1 MDATTTGFEYPSMI
15 QQFYNPK
22 SARGSRLGRGP
33 ALASTMVQYGSAGA
47 GSVPNITV
55 SPTFSDIGNPFVSAG
70 GGNIDVGDIALGGP
84 IRQTP
89 GGGGG
94 TDGGRTGGGGG
105 GGGTGGGR
113 TGGGGGG
120 GGTGGGRTGGGGGG
134 GGREGVGTTL
144 NVSRALREAMKKGQ
158 PNDPRVTR
166 SELKSIYKESGLG
179 AEGFRDFLFDGE
191 VKQTKKTPLGD
202 KAYDF
207 LNRQLGK
214 VGAKPIPE
222 KEVIRTPDPRK
233 AKPSK
238 RDLQNKGVV
247 GLINLAGKP
256 GTTNLKNFPQQ
267 QTGSNKKSDAKKKA
281 EAKSSKRKK

>member
-1 MDATTTGFEYPSMI
+1 MDATATGFEYPTMI

-22 SARGSRLGRGP
+22 SSRGSRLGRGTD
-33 ALASTMVQYGSAGA
+33 LASTMVQYGSAGG
-47 GSVPNITV
+47 GSIPNITV

-70 GGNIDVGDIALGGP
+70 GGNIEVGDIALPTGGGSTTGGTGTNRP
-84 IRQTP
+84 RQPNQTP
-89 GGGGG
+89 G
-94 TDGGRTGGGGG
+94 TDRPRRP
-105 GGGTGGGR
+105 GGGR
-113 TGGGGGG
+113 E
-120 GGTGGGRTGGGGGG
+120 GGGREGGGREG

-144 NVSRALREAMKKGQ
+144 NVGAALREAMKKGQ
-158 PNDPRVTR
+158 SKDPRVTR

-222 KEVIRTPDPRK
+222 VEVIRTPDPRK
-233 AKPSK
+233 VGPNK
-238 RDLQNKGVV
+238 RDLQNKGVI

-267 QTGSNKKSDAKKKA
+267 QTGSNKKSDAKKRA
-281 EAKSSKRKK
+281 EAKSSKKKR

>member
-1 MDATTTGFEYPSMI
+1 M
-15 QQFYNPK
+15 
-22 SARGSRLGRGP
+22 GRGTD
-33 ALASTMVQYGSAGA
+33 LASTMVQYGSAGG
-47 GSVPNITV
+47 GSIPNITV

-70 GGNIDVGDIALGGP
+70 GGNIEVGDIALGGP

-89 GGGGG
+89 A
-94 TDGGRTGGGGG
+94 GGGGG
-105 GGGTGGGR
+105 GGGGGVR
-113 TGGGGGG
+113 PGGGGGG
-120 GGTGGGRTGGGGGG
+120 GGGGGVRPGGG
-134 GGREGVGTTL
+134 GGREGGGREGGDREGGGREGGGTTL
-144 NVSRALREAMKKGQ
+144 NVSRALREAMKEGQ
-158 PNDPRVTR
+158 SRNPRVTR

-233 AKPSK
+233 SEPSK
-238 RDLQNKGVV
+238 RDLQNKGVI

-267 QTGSNKKSDAKKKA
+267 QTGSNKKSDAKKRA
-281 EAKSSKRKK
+281 EAKSSKKKK

>member
-1 MDATTTGFEYPSMI
+1 MEATATGFEYPSMI

-70 GGNIDVGDIALGGP
+70 GLEVGDIALSA
-84 IRQTP
+84 
-89 GGGGG
+89 GGGG
-94 TDGGRTGGGGG
+94 TTGGTGTNRPRQPRQPNQTPGTDRPQRPGGRT
-105 GGGTGGGR
+105 R
-113 TGGGGGG
+113 
-120 GGTGGGRTGGGGGG
+120 GG
-134 GGREGVGTTL
+134 GGREGGGREGGGREEVGTTL
-144 NVSRALREAMKKGQ
+144 NVSRALREAMREGQ
-158 PNDPRVTR
+158 SKNPRVTR

-179 AEGFRDFLFDGE
+179 AEGFRDFLYE
-191 VKQTKKTPLGD
+191 SKQEKRTPLGD

-233 AKPSK
+233 KDSGKKATP
-238 RDLQNKGVV
+238 GVV
-247 GLINLAGKP
+247 GLINKAGVP
-256 GTTNLKNFPQQ
+256 GTTNLRGPSQPPA
-267 QTGSNKKSDAKKKA
+267 NKKSDAKKKA
-281 EAKSSKRKK
+281 EAKSSKKKK

>member
-1 MDATTTGFEYPSMI
+1 
-15 QQFYNPK
+15 
-22 SARGSRLGRGP
+22 
-33 ALASTMVQYGSAGA
+33 
-47 GSVPNITV
+47 
-55 SPTFSDIGNPFVSAG
+55 
-70 GGNIDVGDIALGGP
+70 
-84 IRQTP
+84 
-89 GGGGG
+89 
-94 TDGGRTGGGGG
+94 
-105 GGGTGGGR
+105 
-113 TGGGGGG
+113 
-120 GGTGGGRTGGGGGG
+120 
-134 GGREGVGTTL
+134 
-144 NVSRALREAMKKGQ
+144 MKKGQ
-158 PNDPRVTR
+158 PNAPRVTR

-222 KEVIRTPDPRK
+222 VEVIRTPDPRK
-233 AKPSK
+233 AEPSK
-238 RDLQNKGVV
+238 RDLQNKGVI

-267 QTGSNKKSDAKKKA
+267 QTGSNKKSDAKKRA